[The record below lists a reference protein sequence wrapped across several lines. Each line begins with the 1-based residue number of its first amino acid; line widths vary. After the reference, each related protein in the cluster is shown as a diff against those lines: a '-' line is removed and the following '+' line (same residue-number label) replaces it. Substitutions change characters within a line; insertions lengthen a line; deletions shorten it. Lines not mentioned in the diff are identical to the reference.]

1 MTNFCVE
8 KKYVVIFSGWAP
20 EPTGVIHRPEGKFNQ
35 NVFKFM
41 WSTFLSRGFSA
52 FLTAGTVLKSLHNDS
67 PEPGDELKKKSDR
80 KKYFFR
86 IEKDFQK
93 KVEIFFQIFRFFKI
107 QTKNYIFEKIK

>member
-20 EPTGVIHRPEGKFNQ
+20 GPTGVIHRPESKISQ

-41 WSTFLSRGFSA
+41 RSTFLSRGFSA
-52 FLTAGTVLKSLHNDS
+52 FLTTGTVLKSLQNDS

-80 KKYFFR
+80 KKKLR

-93 KVEIFFQIFRFFKI
+93 KS
-107 QTKNYIFEKIK
+107 